1 MSSIWLNG
9 EFLPADRPALLAS
22 DRGLTLGDGLFET
35 IAVKAGTALRLDA
48 HFRRLRSGAEFLGL
62 TVPMTDEGL
71 ADAVAGIAGAN
82 GLHDAAVRLTLTA
95 GPAPRGLPRPVGL
108 TPTLLLTAGPM
119 PGEQLPARLIIA
131 TRTCRNEQSPLSRL
145 KTLNYLDSIIARNEA
160 QARGADDAI
169 LLNSRGQV
177 AEASAANLFAR
188 IDGHWLTPPIAD
200 GALPGTMR
208 AALIKA
214 WGAGERRLM
223 PADLDRAEEMIL
235 TTALG
240 IRPVAGIIG

>member
-35 IAVKAGTALRLDA
+35 IAVRAGTPLRLEA
-48 HFRRLRSGAEFLGL
+48 HFRRLRSGADFLGL
-62 TVPMTDEGL
+62 AVPVADDVL
-71 ADAVAGIAGAN
+71 ADAVAGIVGAN
-82 GLHDAAVRLTLTA
+82 GLHDAAIRLTLTA
-95 GPAPRGLPRPVGL
+95 GPAPRGLPRPAAL
-108 TPTLLLTAGPM
+108 RPTLLLTAGSL
-119 PGEQLPARLIIA
+119 PGDLPPLRLIIA
-131 TRTCRNEQSPLSRL
+131 TRTCRNEHSPLSRL
-145 KTLNYLDSIIARNEA
+145 KTLNYLDSIIARREA

-169 LLNSRGQV
+169 LLNSRGAV

-188 IDGHWLTPPIAD
+188 IDGHWLTPPVAD

-208 AALIKA
+208 AALLKA
-214 WGAGERRLM
+214 WGAGERSLM
-223 PADLDRAEEMIL
+223 PVDLDRADEMVL

>member
-9 EFLPADRPALLAS
+9 EFLPADKPALLAN

-35 IAVKAGTALRLDA
+35 IAVKAGTPLRLAA
-48 HFRRLRSGAEFLGL
+48 HFQRLRAGADFLGL
-62 TVPMTDEGL
+62 SMPLADDVL
-71 ADAVAGIAGAN
+71 ADAVLGIAGAN

-95 GPAPRGLPRPVGL
+95 GPAPRGLPRPAVL

-119 PGEQLPARLIIA
+119 PGELPPARLIIA

-188 IDGHWLTPPIAD
+188 IDGHWLTPPVAD

-208 AALIKA
+208 AALLKA
-214 WGAGERRLM
+214 WGAGERSLL
-223 PADLDRAEEMIL
+223 PVDLDRAEEIVL

-240 IRPVAGIIG
+240 IRPVASIVG

>member
-1 MSSIWLNG
+1 MNTIWLNG
-9 EFLPADRPALLAS
+9 AFLPADKPALLAN

-35 IAVKAGTALRLDA
+35 IAVTAGTPLRLEA
-48 HFRRLRSGAEFLGL
+48 HFRRLRSGADFLGL
-62 TVPMTDEGL
+62 AVPVADDAL
-71 ADAVAGIAGAN
+71 ADAVAGVAGAN
-82 GLHDAAVRLTLTA
+82 GLQDAAVRLTLTA
-95 GPAPRGLPRPVGL
+95 GPALRGLPRPAVL
-108 TPTLLLTAGPM
+108 APTLLLTAGPM
-119 PGEQLPARLIIA
+119 PGALPPARLIIA
-131 TRTCRNEQSPLSRL
+131 TRTCRNEHSPLSRL

-169 LLNSRGQV
+169 LLNSRGKV

-208 AALIKA
+208 AALLKA
-214 WGAGERRLM
+214 WGAGERSLM
-223 PADLDRAEEMIL
+223 PADLDRADEMVL

-240 IRPVAGIIG
+240 IRPVARIIG

>member
-9 EFLPADRPALLAS
+9 EFLPADKPALLPN

-35 IAVKAGTALRLDA
+35 IAVKANTPLRLAA
-48 HFRRLRSGAEFLGL
+48 HFQRLRSGADFLGL
-62 TVPMTDEGL
+62 TVPVADEAL
-71 ADAVAGIAGAN
+71 AVAVAGIAAAN

-95 GPAPRGLPRPVGL
+95 GPAPRGLPRAAVL
-108 TPTLLLTAGPM
+108 NPTLLLTAGPL
-119 PGEQLPARLIIA
+119 PGDLPPARLIIA
-131 TRTCRNEQSPLSRL
+131 TRTCRNEHSPLSRL

-160 QARGADDAI
+160 QVRDADDAI

-188 IDGHWLTPPIAD
+188 IDGHWVTPPVTD

-208 AALIKA
+208 AALLKA
-214 WGAGERRLM
+214 WGAREQSLL
-223 PADLDRAEEMIL
+223 PADLDRADEMVL

-240 IRPVAGIIG
+240 IRPVRALLG

>member
-9 EFLPADRPALLAS
+9 EFLPADKPALLAS

-35 IAVKAGTALRLDA
+35 IAVKAGAPLRLEA
-48 HFRRLRSGAEFLGL
+48 HFQRLRSGADFLGL
-62 TVPMTDEGL
+62 SVPLADNVL

-82 GLHDAAVRLTLTA
+82 GLPDAAVRLTLTA
-95 GPAPRGLPRPVGL
+95 GPAPRGLPRSATL
-108 TPTLLLTAGPM
+108 APTLLLTVGPL
-119 PGEQLPARLIIA
+119 PGDLPPARLIIA
-131 TRTCRNEQSPLSRL
+131 TRTCRNEHSPLSRL
-145 KTLNYLDSIIARNEA
+145 KTLNYLDSIVARNEA

-177 AEASAANLFAR
+177 AEASAANLFVR
-188 IDGHWLTPPIAD
+188 LDGHWLTPPVTD

-208 AALIKA
+208 AALLKA
-214 WGAGERRLM
+214 WGAGERSLL
-223 PADLDRAEEMIL
+223 PVDLDRAEEMVL

-240 IRPVAGIIG
+240 IRPVSAVSG

>member
-9 EFLPADRPALLAS
+9 EFLPADKPALLAS

-35 IAVKAGTALRLDA
+35 IAVKAGAPLRLEA
-48 HFRRLRSGAEFLGL
+48 HCQRLRSGADFLGL
-62 TVPMTDEGL
+62 RVPL
-71 ADAVAGIAGAN
+71 ADDALANAVAGIVAAN

-95 GPAPRGLPRPVGL
+95 GPAPRGLPRPAML
-108 TPTLLLTAGPM
+108 APTLLLTAGPL
-119 PGEQLPARLIIA
+119 PGELPPARLIIA
-131 TRTCRNEQSPLSRL
+131 TRTCRNEHSPLSRL

-177 AEASAANLFAR
+177 AEASAANLFVR
-188 IDGHWLTPPIAD
+188 LDGHWLTPPVSD

-208 AALIKA
+208 AALLKA
-214 WGAGERRLM
+214 WGAGERSLL
-223 PADLDRAEEMIL
+223 PADLDRAEEMVL

-240 IRPVAGIIG
+240 IRPVSTVSG